1 MSSGKPTGR
10 MIVLYFFLLTL
21 AVMLFS
27 VFSPVTPITI
37 QEIPQSPA
45 WGEPLVVQTIPPMVR
60 VPQFTVDS
68 QGGVHALFYDKVGDF
83 FDIFYVSI
91 EEGNVSS
98 PQNVTEYPSLKESVS
113 IAADSSERIYAAFL
127 DNRYGKWQVFLL
139 TVDGRNV
146 MQLTDTD
153 TYKEDVSLRIG
164 PHNERVV
171 TWTELRD
178 GVSRIFLI
186 ILDEQGTTLV
196 EKCISGDL
204 SAWKA
209 STVVDDLIHVMYL
222 EKRGYDHIMYK
233 QIDFSGNVVAERDLG
248 EYIHLDPVSL
258 TLLSGPQIVIGK
270 EVTCVWSDSRTGFH
284 NLYCMTLTENEARP
298 VRLTQ
303 YPPGVWSWMPSV
315 AERNGVID
323 VAYVNNG
330 FGLRI
335 FHSRIDENSTYEELG
350 TITSRRERATAP
362 SLVGDDKGY
371 VHCMYVRFRDDGKF
385 DLVYR
390 NTNPSARKGTL
401 SEEVGD
407 LRIRYLYSFA
417 LSFLFS
423 FPLMV
428 KDNFLGLVLLVAGF
442 FSVRFFQ
449 LKDTLAKVRGVEYLL
464 FVLSVGGLSVLRGF
478 PDYSYLAPAVYEKL
492 FIVYGFLIVF
502 LAAFLFKYLLKDRFD
517 IETRTLLCCLVFLY
531 FLTLFFVL
539 PIVPHI

>member
-1 MSSGKPTGR
+1 MSSGKPTGQ

-27 VFSPVTPITI
+27 EFSPVTPITI
-37 QEIPQSPA
+37 QEIPQSSA
-45 WGEPLVVQTIPPMVR
+45 WGEPLVVQTVPPMVR

-68 QGGVHALFYDKVGDF
+68 QGTVHALFYDKVGDF
-83 FDIFYVSI
+83 FDIFSVSI
-91 EEGNVSS
+91 KEGRVSS

-113 IAADSSERIYAAFL
+113 IAADSSEKMYAAFL

-139 TVDGRNV
+139 EVDDRTV

-153 TYKEDVSLRIG
+153 THKEDVSLRIG

-186 ILDEQGTTLV
+186 VLDEQGTTLV

-204 SAWKA
+204 PAWKA
-209 STVVDDLIHVMYL
+209 SIAADELLHVMYL
-222 EKRGYDHIMYK
+222 EKRGYDHIIYK
-233 QIDFSGNVVAERDLG
+233 LIDFSGNVLEERDLG

-258 TLLSGPQIVIGK
+258 TLLSGPQIIIGK
-270 EVTCVWSDSRTGFH
+270 EVICVWSDSRTGFH
-284 NLYCMTLTENEARP
+284 NLYCMRLENEARP

-303 YPPGVWSWMPSV
+303 YPPGIWSWMPSV
-315 AERNGVID
+315 VERDGVIE

-335 FHSRIDENSTYEELG
+335 FHSQISENLTYEELG

-371 VHCMYVRFRDDGKF
+371 VHCMYLRFRDDGKF

-390 NTNPSARKGTL
+390 NTNPSAREGMF

-407 LRIRYLYSFA
+407 IRIRYLYSFA

-449 LKDTLAKVRGVEYLL
+449 LKDKLAKVRDVEYLL

-492 FIVYGFLIVF
+492 FIIYGFLIVF
-502 LAAFLFKYLLKDRFD
+502 LITFLFKYLLKDRFD
-517 IETRTLLCCLVFLY
+517 IETRALLWCLAFLY
-531 FLTLFFVL
+531 FLTLFFVV